1 MILCKDCKYKLN
13 NTCLNEKNYP
23 ISPDDSILA
32 IKAEDNFGCIHA
44 ERADGLTVCCQT
56 CVHYTF
62 PKNRWTDEQC
72 NKDYFFINSE
82 GETGYC
88 RIDVDKMSCPEWVPR
103 EEKE

>member
-1 MILCKDCKYKLN
+1 MILCKDCKHCDLERVWCEKYRDYLN
-13 NTCLNEKNYP
+13 STDE
-23 ISPDDSILA
+23 IS
-32 IKAEDNFGCIHA
+32 CIHA

-88 RIDVDKMSCPEWVPR
+88 RIDVDKMSCPEWQAR
-103 EEKE
+103 EGR